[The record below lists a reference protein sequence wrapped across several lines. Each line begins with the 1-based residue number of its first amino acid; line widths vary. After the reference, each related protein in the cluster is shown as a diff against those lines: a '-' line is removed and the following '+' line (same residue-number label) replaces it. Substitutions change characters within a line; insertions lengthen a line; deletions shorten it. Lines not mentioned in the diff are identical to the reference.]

1 MKTTL
6 ENANL
11 TVQIK
16 AMGAELV
23 SIKDQNDKEYIWE
36 GNPEFWGKH
45 SPVLFPIVGALK
57 NDSYLCKGKEYKMS
71 RHGFARE
78 MEFKLIEKT
87 NTKAV
92 FSIESNATTFE
103 KYPFAFELQ
112 IIYTLENKNLHVG
125 YKVIN
130 RNDYEMPF
138 SIGAHPAFALP
149 NKFEEYSLQ
158 FSNQGIL
165 AYHLLEDN
173 LIADSTKELP
183 LDNKNSIALQ
193 YSLFENDALIFKT
206 LTSKTLSIIED
217 NTEILRIQ
225 YTDFPSLGIWTMVN
239 APFVCIEPWLGY
251 ADTTE
256 ANGNIFEKEGILKL
270 AANKSFV
277 SKYTIEIV

>member
-16 AMGAELV
+16 SMGAELV
-23 SIKDQNDKEYIWE
+23 SIKDINNKEYIWE
-36 GNPEFWGKH
+36 GNPDFWGKH

-57 NDSYLCKGKEYKMS
+57 NDSYLCNGKEYKMS

-87 NTKAV
+87 NKKAV
-92 FSIESNATTFE
+92 FSIESNATTLE

-112 IIYTLENKNLHVG
+112 IIYTLEVKNLHVG
-125 YKVIN
+125 YKVMN
-130 RNDYEMPF
+130 HNDFEMPF

-158 FSNQGIL
+158 FSDQESL

-183 LDNKNSIALQ
+183 LDNKNSVALQ

-206 LTSKTLSIIED
+206 IGSKTLSIIEN
-217 NTEILRIQ
+217 NTAFLRVQ
-225 YTDFPSLGIWTMVN
+225 YNDFPSLGIWTMVN
-239 APFVCIEPWLGY
+239 APFLCIEPWLGY
-251 ADTTE
+251 ADTIDT
-256 ANGNIFEKEGILKL
+256 NGNIFEKEGILKL
-270 AANKSFV
+270 AANETFASQ
-277 SKYTIEIV
+277 YTIEIV